1 MTFNPSRFLGETP
14 EPDPR
19 NYVFG
24 FGRRICPGRVLADSN
39 IFLTIAQSLAAFR
52 IGKMVRDGEEVPI
65 KSQYTPGTISHPV
78 PFEVSIE
85 VRDQAYEGIVRSV
98 EQWDPRSGDDAEVLR
113 GIVKG
118 QGLGKA

>member
-1 MTFNPSRFLGETP
+1 MTFNPSRFLGHTP

-39 IFLTIAQSLAAFR
+39 IFLTIAQTLAAFR
-52 IGKMVRDGEEVPI
+52 IGKMVREGKEVPI
-65 KSQYTPGTISHPV
+65 RSQYTPGTISHPL

-85 VRDQAYEGIVRSV
+85 LRDQGYEGVIRSI
-98 EQWDPRSGDDAEVLR
+98 EERFPRDRNDAEALR
-113 GIVKG
+113 GIIMEE
-118 QGLGKA
+118 GLGKS

>member
-39 IFLTIAQSLAAFR
+39 IFLTIAQTLAAFR
-52 IGKMVRDGEEVPI
+52 IGKIVRNGEEVPI

-113 GIVKG
+113 GIVSEE
-118 QGLGKA
+118 GLGKS